1 MRKFL
6 VICFVF
12 LLVLTSCASANEIRP
27 KSYISWA
34 NWTDNETVLEYAC
47 NKEKLLE
54 DDSESYPLY
63 KCESIEE
70 LKDFKEK
77 YSGIFVMES
86 SWDEVG
92 SFESMTERF
101 DEKFFEKNTLFLV
114 YVTSGS
120 TTPRF
125 KAESVTFTENSL
137 CINIVQ
143 TNRVEVG
150 DDAMAGWLIAVPLS
164 KESLRGI
171 VKYDAQ

>member
-34 NWTDNETVLEYAC
+34 NWTDNEAVLEYAC

-70 LKDFKEK
+70 LKNFKEK
-77 YSGIFVMES
+77 YRGIFVMES

-114 YVTSGS
+114 YITSGS

-125 KAESVTFTENSL
+125 KADRVVFTDDSL
-137 CINIVQ
+137 FINIKQ

-150 DDAMAGWLIAVPLS
+150 DDAMAGWLIAVPVGNERLQ
-164 KESLRGI
+164 GI
-171 VKYDAQ
+171 LHYDAK